1 MSRCSAG
8 DARLLRRR
16 PVAPTIARPTAVN
29 AAAIASSVPSFDP
42 DTGRVGS
49 STIGDAAGV
58 TGMTGMTG
66 VTGVTGVTGATE
78 VTGVA
83 GTTGIGETV
92 ALSPVSL
99 HAPATAALLPSPL

>member
-1 MSRCSAG
+1 MCRCSAG
-8 DARLLRRR
+8 DARLIRRR

-29 AAAIASSVPSFDP
+29 AAAIASSAPSFDP
-42 DTGRVGS
+42 DTGKVGS

-58 TGMTGMTG
+58 TGRTGMTG
-66 VTGVTGVTGATE
+66 VTGVTGATG

-99 HAPATAALLPSPL
+99 HAPATAALVPSPL